1 MNVTHQEP
9 PTAGT
14 TRAATTLA
22 RFTLD
27 GAPLPPVTDT
37 LPLAE
42 QTRRALLSKCKQLA
56 LADEPGM
63 PDAAIWRRSPAFWAK
78 DDAGRP
84 RTGHEHAFFLPTD
97 EDGDGRLDHITLVA
111 AMGFNDLERK
121 AIGALRRLTFGNRE
135 PLKVELIQ
143 ARSAELAARSGR
155 DLINHETH
163 ETHEKRST
171 DLGVGSNGNDAIG
184 SQEPGVGSQEPGVG
198 SQESGVRSRFA
209 IVPRVS
215 ASPRLPS
222 SPLPPVPFSLLP
234 VPLLLAE
241 SREWVSSTPFIAT
254 RYPKL
259 RGAKRDRP
267 EDYATPRDFAR
278 HVLGQELARRREL
291 PEVVAIDD
299 VDVMGAA
306 GLRPVD
312 FERFRNKPGD
322 DGGRRPAGA
331 FRITFALP
339 VCGPLCLGHS
349 CHFGLGLFLPAAE
362 GK

>member
-9 PTAGT
+9 PA
-14 TRAATTLA
+14 AATSPVAATLA
-22 RFTLD
+22 RFTLR
-27 GAPLPPVTDT
+27 ASSLPSVPET

-42 QTRRALLSKCKQLA
+42 QFRRALLSKCKQLA

-97 EDGDGRLDHITLVA
+97 EDGDGRLDHVTLVA
-111 AMGFNDLERK
+111 TMGFNDLERR
-121 AIGALRRLTFGNRE
+121 AIGALRRLTFGNGE
-135 PLKVELIQ
+135 PLAVELIQ
-143 ARSAELAARSGR
+143 ARSAELGARSGG
-155 DLINHETH
+155 DDSHSSLILHP
-163 ETHEKRST
+163 SS
-171 DLGVGSNGNDAIG
+171 L
-184 SQEPGVGSQEPGVG
+184 PP
-198 SQESGVRSRFA
+198 SQESGDRSQETAPLGALAPLRE
-209 IVPRVS
+209 IP
-215 ASPRLPS
+215 LPS
-222 SPLPPVPFSLLP
+222 ALLP

-259 RGAKRDRP
+259 RGTKRDRP

-278 HVLGQELARRREL
+278 HVLRQELARRREL

-299 VDVMGAA
+299 VDVMGAG
-306 GLRPVD
+306 GLRPIE
-312 FERFRNKPGD
+312 FERFRNKQGD

-331 FRITFALP
+331 FRITFAAP
-339 VCGPLCLGHS
+339 VRGPLCLGHS